1 MRNTTKKSKKVEM
14 LLYSSFKGNAATH
27 YGTQM
32 EEATRQQYITYMKQN
47 GHPNITVEECGLF
60 VSLENPWLAGTPD
73 GLVHDPSPDASK
85 PSGLVEI
92 KNPYSARH
100 LTPAEAVKSPTFC
113 LQHKKEDDTFQL
125 KKRHDYYYQIQCQL
139 YCTNRAW
146 CDFVLRTDKEMHVER
161 IHRDSKWWNT
171 HLSKLKKFYFSSLLP
186 ELACPRHRK
195 GGIREPTD

>member
-1 MRNTTKKSKKVEM
+1 
-14 LLYSSFKGNAATH
+14 
-27 YGTQM
+27 
-32 EEATRQQYITYMKQN
+32 MKQN

-100 LTPAEAVKSPTFC
+100 LTLAEAVKSPTFC

-125 KKRHDYYYQIQCQL
+125 KRRHDYYYQIQCQL

-146 CDFVLRTDKEMHVER
+146 CDFVLRTDKEMHVE
-161 IHRDSKWWNT
+161 
-171 HLSKLKKFYFSSLLP
+171 
-186 ELACPRHRK
+186 
-195 GGIREPTD
+195 